1 MGLKTAAP
9 SLTRYSVLGR
19 VLGQLGS
26 SQHRGHSRR
35 VLCLEYLSPE
45 VLLPCLP
52 TCSFE
57 EMATERVRNPRS
69 RCRLLGTPG
78 RRLEGVQNRDMGTL
92 VWCPWQLRN
101 RTTAGLHHE
110 A

>member
-1 MGLKTAAP
+1 MCLKPAAP

-26 SQHRGHSRR
+26 SQHHGHSRR
-35 VLCLEYLSPE
+35 VLSLEYLPPK

-57 EMATERVRNPRS
+57 EMATKRVRNPRPQ
-69 RCRLLGTPG
+69 CRLLGTPG
-78 RRLEGVQNRDMGTL
+78 RRLKGVQNRDVGTL
-92 VWCPWQLRN
+92 VWYPWQLRN
-101 RTTAGLHHE
+101 QTTAGLHHE